1 MHDLFLLILPA
12 RCHSEVGWLVLEV
25 AIHLLSI
32 SSILCQLLTLYAV
45 HHDLTCT
52 LSVLVKGLRF
62 QGVIV
67 VLEISAAVY
76 ARYVSIKGFS
86 SAIHKTKP

>member
-1 MHDLFLLILPA
+1 VQYT
-12 RCHSEVGWLVLEV
+12 CHVSVGWLVLEV

-32 SSILCQLLTLYAV
+32 SSILCQLTLYDV

-62 QGVIV
+62 QGVIA
-67 VLEISAAVY
+67 VLEISAAV
-76 ARYVSIKGFS
+76 
-86 SAIHKTKP
+86 

>member
-1 MHDLFLLILPA
+1 MVQFQFLYYAPFVQYT
-12 RCHSEVGWLVLEV
+12 CHVSVGWLVLEV

-62 QGVIV
+62 QGVIA
-67 VLEISAAVY
+67 VLEISAAV
-76 ARYVSIKGFS
+76 
-86 SAIHKTKP
+86 